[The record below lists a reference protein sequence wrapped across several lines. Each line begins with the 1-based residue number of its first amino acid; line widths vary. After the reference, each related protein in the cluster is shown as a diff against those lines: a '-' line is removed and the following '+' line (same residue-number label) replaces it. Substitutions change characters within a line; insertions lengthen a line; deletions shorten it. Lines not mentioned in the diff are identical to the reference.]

1 MDVGPGRTGQRYP
14 TTPRNTDNTCWDNK
28 IERTTVTVESYAG
41 GGDMAGYNSDIGLE
55 DFDTTDVVAPP
66 RINIVHADGQFEV
79 NTTKETFTELDVI
92 FLGLVKQRIMWHPDI
107 PSGEA
112 PPPMCKSTDF
122 QHGFPEMDEEVAADY
137 RFPWEASNFTKDN
150 LVLNIEPNAKPALK
164 CSDCKFK
171 EWGTDPKGDRPW
183 CSEDWVLPLL
193 YRAADGSW
201 QPAIVSF
208 KRSSLKNAKQ
218 YMGAF
223 ATSRMPLWSVVTR
236 LSLDL
241 NKRGSV
247 RYSTPKF
254 QRTDQTDQENWPEYL
269 EQFRSVREYLRAIPK
284 VRSDDDTASGD
295 VAEGFEA
302 SESPWG
308 EGVPETEQSAP
319 APKAEPQAA
328 APKGRPKPPP
338 KPEPKADAVVDAEV
352 VSDEDDDEDPPF

>member
-1 MDVGPGRTGQRYP
+1 
-14 TTPRNTDNTCWDNK
+14 
-28 IERTTVTVESYAG
+28 
-41 GGDMAGYNSDIGLE
+41 MAAYNGDIGLE

-79 NTTKETFTELDVI
+79 STTKETFSELDVI

-107 PSGEA
+107 PAGDA

-122 QHGFPEMDEEVAADY
+122 QHGFPEQDEEVAADY
-137 RFPWEASNFTKDN
+137 RFPWEASNLTKDN
-150 LVLNIEPNAKPALK
+150 LILNIEPNAKPALK

-193 YRAADGSW
+193 YRATDGSW
-201 QPAIVSF
+201 QPAIISF

-223 ATSRMPLWSVVTR
+223 ATSRMPLWSTVTK
-236 LSLDL
+236 LTLDL

-254 QRTDQTDQENWPEYL
+254 QRTEQTDQSVWPEYL
-269 EQFRSVREYLRAIPK
+269 DQFRSVREYLRAYPK
-284 VRSDDDTASGD
+284 VRSDEEGEIGENVT
-295 VAEGFEA
+295 EGFEA

-308 EGVPETEQSAP
+308 DGVPDTGQAP
-319 APKAEPQAA
+319 AQQPPQQEKPP

-338 KPEPKADAVVDAEV
+338 KAEPKAEPEPVVDAEV
-352 VSDEDDDEDPPF
+352 VPDDDEDPPF